1 MKKLLHT
8 FTGCAQWLILLALGL
23 AILVVTVAGS
33 RCQGQNCWLWV
44 LDSLRPHRITAM
56 LGSGGVVILGLLHIL
71 TRPSRPKEFESL
83 EFKAKGGKVS
93 VNVDTIRAALATLT
107 DEFEGVAGLEPKVS
121 RTGRHVDV
129 ELEVRM
135 QAGTDVPKICTELK
149 DRSRQVIADQVGL
162 FKLREVR
169 IHIGELVRSSRDTR
183 PAEAV
188 NPTAG
193 DPNCRETVTDVLP
206 TDPGD

>member
-8 FTGCAQWLILLALGL
+8 FTGYAQWLILFAIGL
-23 AILVVTVAGS
+23 AILAVTVAGS
-33 RCQGQNCWLWV
+33 RCQGQPCWLWG
-44 LDSLRPHRITAM
+44 LDALRPHRITAM
-56 LGSGGVVILGLLHIL
+56 MGSGGILILGLLHIL
-71 TRPSRPKEFESL
+71 TRPLRPKEFETL

-93 VNVDTIRAALATLT
+93 VNVDTIRSALATLI
-107 DEFEGVAGLEPKVS
+107 DELDGLEGLEPMVS

-129 ELEVRM
+129 DLHVRM

-149 DRSRQVIADQVGL
+149 DRSRRVIADQIGL
-162 FKLREVR
+162 FKLRQVR

-188 NPTAG
+188 NPTAA